1 MSWASNHDAS
11 LDKLRRV
18 QGSLTVGL
26 MMVPRADFLTCSLSQ
41 SAAEVKARN
50 EYKYSFLPVVD
61 DGDRVIGLYNA
72 EQWFASEPQ
81 DEMVGADYLALS
93 EDTVIGAD
101 ASIFDFIRNADEVS
115 TKLVVSGE
123 GVAGLVSLSDIQQ
136 LPVRAALFALVTS
149 LKMAMSLAIE
159 RRWERPT
166 DWMALLS
173 ESGKEGLL
181 TKIENAKQ
189 RDGFVS
195 EIAFT
200 EFSQKS
206 TILIKGGLLSGS
218 RSSHDARFKPIRKL
232 RDDLAH
238 ANSYADTPE
247 AAKSVCRVVRC
258 IYHIKDQL
266 LLRPSADKLGEGSSE
281 MLM

>member
-26 MMVPRADFLTCSLSQ
+26 MMVPRSDFLTCSLSQ

-50 EYKYSFLPVVD
+50 EDKYSFLPVVD
-61 DGDRVIGLYNA
+61 DCDRVIGLYNA

-81 DEMVGADYLALS
+81 DEMVGANYLALS

-149 LKMAMSLAIE
+149 LEMAMTLVIE
-159 RRWERPT
+159 TRWPNAE
-166 DWMALLS
+166 DWAALLT
-173 ESGKEGLL
+173 ETRQTKLKEL
-181 TKIENAKQ
+181 IETAQKK
-189 RDGFVS
+189 DGFVS

-200 EFSQKS
+200 QFSDKS
-206 TILIKGGLLSGS
+206 TLLFKSGLMKET
-218 RSSHDARFKPIRKL
+218 RNAHDARFNSIRDL
-232 RDDLAH
+232 RDNLAH
-238 ANSYADTPE
+238 ANQYADTPE
-247 AAKSVCRVVRC
+247 AAASVCRVVRSV
-258 IYHIKDQL
+258 YELKDD
-266 LLRPSADKLGEGSSE
+266 LLRIVEAEKPLKGIA
-281 MLM
+281 

>member
-1 MSWASNHDAS
+1 
-11 LDKLRRV
+11 
-18 QGSLTVGL
+18 
-26 MMVPRADFLTCSLSQ
+26 MVPRADFLTCNLSQ

-50 EYKYSFLPVVD
+50 AANYSFLPVVD
-61 DGDRVIGLYNA
+61 DRNRVIGLYNA
-72 EQWFASEPQ
+72 EKWFSSEPQ

-115 TKLVVSGE
+115 TKLVVSGA

-149 LKMAMSLAIE
+149 LEMAMSLAIE
-159 RRWERPT
+159 RRWERPA
-166 DWMALLS
+166 DWMALLTK
-173 ESGKEGLL
+173 SGEEELLSKINTAKE
-181 TKIENAKQ
+181 

-200 EFSQKS
+200 QFSQKS
-206 TILIKGGLLSGS
+206 TILIKGELLSGS
-218 RSSHDARFKPIRKL
+218 RNSHDAKFKPIRKL

-258 IYHIKDQL
+258 IYDIKDQL
-266 LLRPSADKLGEGSSE
+266 LLKPGAEKLGEGAA
-281 MLM
+281 